1 MGGQDGGKRAAR
13 GSGRQLHLPGVA
25 GYVLGMPTSLRRS
38 APTLLVLLLVG
49 RVLAAQSPV
58 RLLED
63 RERPALVVLL
73 TVDQLRPEYLE
84 RWHSQLKGGLRRVVD
99 GGAFYRDGFQD
110 HANTETAPGHASTL
124 SGRFP
129 YSTGIA
135 SNSAGVNTSAS
146 PLVGS
151 DGTGASPF
159 RFKGT
164 TLADWMTTSDDRT
177 RVLSVSRKDRG
188 AILPIG
194 RGQHPVFWYAPASGR
209 FVTSTYY
216 ADALPAW
223 VERFNAEE
231 RVVSRYAGKSWSLL
245 LPSYEYPEPD
255 ESPGELR
262 SEEPLFPHE
271 MPSDPMRAN
280 NLVMTFPF
288 MDELTLDFAWRG
300 VRAMDLGAGPQ
311 TDLLAISLSTMDA
324 IGHRWGP
331 DSREVHDQV
340 LRLDRALGVFLDSLV
355 ALRGA
360 DRIVLALTAD
370 HGVAPIPETRS
381 SFGDNRKAMRV
392 MPEAF
397 DQAKEVL
404 ATRAAKAGIPAEA
417 FRWEGDVLTIDRAK
431 VPAGAQGAVPG
442 IAAAFAKAV
451 KRVKGVQRAD
461 VFDRLASADTVKD
474 DIARRWL
481 HMYRPGGEVLV
492 AVTLTP
498 YSYWGNSGSAT
509 HGSPHDYDARV
520 PIIFWGKPF
529 TPGRRTERARVV
541 DIAPT
546 LAEVVG
552 VRPLERLDGVSLT
565 AIIRPEARSGLPTP
579 R

>member
-1 MGGQDGGKRAAR
+1 MAPAVTLGNSTSRATAGYFSDMTLFFRRLLVAPLVVLMGAVPALSAQMRDRAA
-13 GSGRQLHLPGVA
+13 
-25 GYVLGMPTSLRRS
+25 
-38 APTLLVLLLVG
+38 AP
-49 RVLAAQSPV
+49 A
-58 RLLED
+58 
-63 RERPALVVLL
+63 PALVVFI

-84 RWHSQLKGGLRRVVD
+84 RWHGQLKGGLRRLVD
-99 GGAFYRDGFQD
+99 QGAFYRNGFQD

-129 YSTGIA
+129 YATGIA
-135 SNSAGVNTSAS
+135 SNSAGVNTSAA

-159 RFKGT
+159 RFRGT
-164 TLADWMTTSDDRT
+164 TLVDWMTTEDSRT

-194 RGQHPVFWYAPASGR
+194 RGKHPVFWYAPASGR

-216 ADALPAW
+216 ADALPRW
-223 VERFNAEE
+223 VEAFNAEE
-231 RVVSRYAGKSWSLL
+231 RVMKRYAGKSWSPL
-245 LPSYEYPEPD
+245 LPTSEYPEPD

-271 MPSDPMRAN
+271 MPTDAMRAN
-280 NLVMTFPF
+280 NLVTTFPY

-311 TDLLAISLSTMDA
+311 TDLLAVSLSTMDA

-331 DSREVHDQV
+331 DSREVHDHV
-340 LRLDRALGVFLDSLV
+340 LRLDRMLSVFLDSLV

-360 DRIVLALTAD
+360 DRIALALTAD

-381 SFGDNRKAMRV
+381 TFGDNRKAMRV

-397 DQAKEVL
+397 EKAKEVV
-404 ATRAAKAGIPAEA
+404 AIRAAQAGIPAEA
-417 FRWEGDVLTIDRAK
+417 FRWEGDVLTLNRAK
-431 VPAGAQGAVPG
+431 VPVGAQGAVPG
-442 IAAAFAKAV
+442 IAMAFAKAA

-461 VFDRLASADTVKD
+461 VIDRLASVDTVKD

-498 YSYWGNSGSAT
+498 YSYFGNSGSAT

-520 PIIFWGKPF
+520 PIIFWGTSF
-529 TPGRRTERARVV
+529 IAGRHQEKIRVV
-541 DIAPT
+541 DIGPT

-552 VRPLERLDGVSLT
+552 VRPLERLDGVSVKA
-565 AIIRPEARSGLPTP
+565 AIKPEARSSLPTP

>member
-1 MGGQDGGKRAAR
+1 M
-13 GSGRQLHLPGVA
+13 
-25 GYVLGMPTSLRRS
+25 
-38 APTLLVLLLVG
+38 
-49 RVLAAQSPV
+49 AQSTAV
-58 RLLED
+58 ATAD
-63 RERPALVVLL
+63 RQPPALVVLI
-73 TVDQLRPEYLE
+73 TIDQMRPEYLE
-84 RWHSQLKGGLRRVVD
+84 RWHGPMKGGLRRLVD
-99 GGAFYRDGFQD
+99 QGTFYRNGFQD
-110 HANTETAPGHASTL
+110 HANTETAPGHAATL

-135 SNSAGVNTSAS
+135 SNSAGVNTSAA

-151 DGTGASPF
+151 EGTGASPF

-164 TLADWMTTSDDRT
+164 TLVDWMTSADDRT

-188 AILPIG
+188 AILPVG
-194 RGQHPVFWYAPASGR
+194 RGKHAVFWYAPASGR

-223 VERFNAEE
+223 VDGFNAEE
-231 RVVSRYAGKSWSLL
+231 PVMKRYAGRSWSLL

-262 SEEPLFPHE
+262 SQEPLFPHE
-271 MPSDPMRAN
+271 MPTDAMRAN
-280 NLVMTFPF
+280 NLVMTFPY

-311 TDLLAISLSTMDA
+311 TDILAVSLSTLDA

-331 DSREVHDQV
+331 DSREVHDHV
-340 LRLDRALGVFLDSLV
+340 LRLDRMLGPFLDSLT

-381 SFGDNRKAMRV
+381 TFDDNRKAMRV
-392 MPEAF
+392 MMAAF
-397 DQAKEVL
+397 EPAMAVL
-404 ATRAAKAGIPAEA
+404 ATRVAKAGIPAEA
-417 FRWEGDVLTIDRAK
+417 FSFDGDVLMLDRTK
-431 VPAGAQGAVPG
+431 VPAGKATQVPG
-442 IAAAFAKAV
+442 IAMAFAKAA
-451 KRVKGVQRAD
+451 KRVKGVQRTD
-461 VFDRLASADTVKD
+461 VIDRLAAVDTVKD
-474 DIARRWL
+474 DIARRLL
-481 HMYRPGGEVLV
+481 HMYRPGGETLV

-498 YSYWGNSGSAT
+498 YSYRGNSGSAT

-520 PIIFWGKPF
+520 PIIFWGAPF
-529 TPGRRTERARVV
+529 TPGRRLEKARVV

-546 LAEVVG
+546 LAEVIG
-552 VRPLERLDGVSLT
+552 VRPLQRLDGVSLK
-565 AIIRPEARSGLPTP
+565 AVIKPEARSSLPVP